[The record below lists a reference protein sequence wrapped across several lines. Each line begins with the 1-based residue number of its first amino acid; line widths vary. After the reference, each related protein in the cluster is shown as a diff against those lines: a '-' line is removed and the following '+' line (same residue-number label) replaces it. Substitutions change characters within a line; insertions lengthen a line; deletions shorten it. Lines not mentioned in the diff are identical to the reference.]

1 MRGGGEVVIRPKK
14 EGTVKMAWKQQSNY
28 WRGMREYEFTKRQ
41 QQGIVVPNPD
51 NVNPAKPLIPEK
63 YNNQMEMNKIKREKY
78 FTKEIL

>member
-1 MRGGGEVVIRPKK
+1 
-14 EGTVKMAWKQQSNY
+14 
-28 WRGMREYEFTKRQ
+28 MREYEFTKRQ